1 MGDTAEN
8 SGARLYEEFVAIHEV
23 LRRGTAMVA
32 DAYKALARGD
42 EVHPGELAEAVR
54 WLLAFTHAH
63 HRAEDDVFW
72 PLLHTLYPRLKS
84 DLAELSAEHAVLD
97 QALNDLEAATAGL
110 SHRGGG
116 PSPGPT
122 GRASEAATRLQD
134 ILTGHLAAEEAVVE
148 RLFPGV
154 PEADIIRLREAFIQG
169 SPRFGVHL
177 MFGLLEDPEPARGQ
191 DLLTENFPPALRD
204 AREGL
209 LEQYRTT
216 REALAA

>member
-1 MGDTAEN
+1 MGDTTKNA
-8 SGARLYEEFVAIHEV
+8 GALLYEEFVAIHEV

-42 EVHPGELAEAVR
+42 EVDPGELAEAAR

-72 PLLHTLYPRLKS
+72 PLLHALYPRQKTE
-84 DLAELSAEHAVLD
+84 LAELSAEHAVLD
-97 QALNDLEAATAGL
+97 QALNDLEAAALGP
-110 SHRGGG
+110 SHRDGE

-122 GRASEAATRLQD
+122 GRASEAATRVRD
-134 ILTGHLAAEEAVVE
+134 IMAGHLAAEEAVVE
-148 RLFPGV
+148 GLFPGV
-154 PEADIIRLREAFIQG
+154 PEADVVWLREAFIQG
-169 SPRFGVHL
+169 SPRFGLHL

-191 DLLTENFPPALRD
+191 DLLRENFPPALRD

-209 LEQYRTT
+209 LEQYRIT